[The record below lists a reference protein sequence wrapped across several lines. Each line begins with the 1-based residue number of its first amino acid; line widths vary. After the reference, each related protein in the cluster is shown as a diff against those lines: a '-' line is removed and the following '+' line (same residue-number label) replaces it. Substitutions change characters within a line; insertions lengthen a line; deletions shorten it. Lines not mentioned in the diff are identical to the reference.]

1 MKQSI
6 ISALAL
12 SAAMGL
18 PARAQDSTDGLII
31 LDPVTLSAN
40 RTATEANRT
49 GASVSVIAK
58 VDLQASGGLSPLTVL
73 AGLPGLSF
81 SQQGGLGQSANLR
94 IRGADT
100 RYIAVYFDGIRITD
114 PSSTQTALD
123 YGTLPTLGIAGVE
136 VLRGSQSA
144 LWGGSAVGG
153 VINFTSAAAEEEGV
167 HQEVALQAGDL
178 GTAALSYS
186 LTQKTGDLEAALTL
200 SHSQTDGYSAA
211 AIGTERDAARLSR
224 LSLTG
229 KYHVTDTLTL
239 GAAAFTQYSDVDY
252 DGYDPFTYTLED
264 QDNALRRRETGARL
278 FAELSA
284 GNTEHVFDLTRYDIG
299 RVYDDE
305 FSPADYDA
313 SRTTLGWTATTEVSD
328 QIKLVYG
335 ADWMREEASY
345 TNLTSGSADT
355 RQYGGFAQVL
365 WAPRDDLDLGAT
377 LRRDEHSSYG
387 GFTSGRLAL
396 AWRPAEGTTLRAALA
411 TGFRA
416 PSLDELYGDYPAF
429 FFHGNPDLTPEESTS
444 YELGI
449 EQELGAGARLTATLF
464 RLNIDNLIATSADY
478 SSLENVAGQSVR
490 QGLELGAEVELGA
503 AATLGLSYTYIDA
516 TRATGTR
523 LALVPRHDLTLKL
536 DAQLADRVKAG
547 VSVHHVADRL
557 DDFASFQM
565 PDYTVVDA
573 RISYD
578 LNGETEVWGGVGNL
592 FDQDYQTSNGFAAP
606 GRTIYVGLRKSF

>member
-49 GASVSVIAK
+49 GASVSVITK

-167 HQEVALQAGDL
+167 HQEVVLQAGDL

-264 QDNALRRRETGARL
+264 QDNALRRREAGARL

-284 GNTEHVFDLTRYDIG
+284 GNTEHVFDLTRYDVG

-365 WAPRDDLDLGAT
+365 WAPRDDLDLAAT

-449 EQELGAGARLTATLF
+449 EQEFGAGARLTATLF

-523 LALVPRHDLTLKL
+523 PALVPRHDLTLKL

>member
-18 PARAQDSTDGLII
+18 PARAQDSAGGLII

-49 GASVSVIAK
+49 GASVSVITK
-58 VDLQASGGLSPLTVL
+58 VDLQTSGGLSPLPLL

-153 VINFTSAAAEEEGV
+153 VINFTSATAEEEGV
-167 HQEVALQAGDL
+167 HQEVALQAGEL

-211 AIGTERDAARLSR
+211 AIGTERDAARMSR

-264 QDNALRRRETGARL
+264 QDNAMRRREAGARL

-313 SRTTLGWTATTEVSD
+313 RRTTLGWTATTEVSD

-365 WAPRDDLDLGAT
+365 WAPRDDLDLAAT
-377 LRRDEHSSYG
+377 LRRDEHSAYG

-449 EQELGAGARLTATLF
+449 EQEFGAGARLTATLF

-490 QGLELGAEVELGA
+490 QGLELGAEVNLGE

-536 DAQLADRVKAG
+536 DAQLADRVRAG

>member
-49 GASVSVIAK
+49 GASVSVITK

-123 YGTLPTLGIAGVE
+123 YGTLPTMGIAGVE

-167 HQEVALQAGDL
+167 HQEVVLQAGDL

-264 QDNALRRRETGARL
+264 QDNALRRREAGARL

-313 SRTTLGWTATTEVSD
+313 SRTTLGWTATTDVSD

-365 WAPRDDLDLGAT
+365 WAPRDDLDLAAT

-449 EQELGAGARLTATLF
+449 EQEFGAGARLTATLF

-490 QGLELGAEVELGA
+490 QGLELGAEVNLGE

>member
-49 GASVSVIAK
+49 GASVSVITK

-167 HQEVALQAGDL
+167 HQEVVLQAGDL

-264 QDNALRRRETGARL
+264 QDNALRRREAGARL

-284 GNTEHVFDLTRYDIG
+284 GNTEHVFDLTRYDVG

-365 WAPRDDLDLGAT
+365 WAPRDDLDLAAT

-396 AWRPAEGTTLRAALA
+396 AWRPVEGTTLRAALA

-449 EQELGAGARLTATLF
+449 EQEVGAGARLTATLF

>member
-49 GASVSVIAK
+49 GASVSVITK

-186 LTQKTGDLEAALTL
+186 LTQKTGDLETALTL

-264 QDNALRRRETGARL
+264 QDNALRRREAGARL

-365 WAPRDDLDLGAT
+365 WAPRDDLDLAAT

-449 EQELGAGARLTATLF
+449 EQEFGAGARLTATLF

-490 QGLELGAEVELGA
+490 QGLELGAEVNLGE

>member
-49 GASVSVIAK
+49 GASVSVITK

-153 VINFTSAAAEEEGV
+153 VINFTSAAAEEEVV
-167 HQEVALQAGDL
+167 HQEVVLQAGDL

-264 QDNALRRRETGARL
+264 QDNALRRREAGARL

-365 WAPRDDLDLGAT
+365 WAPRDDLDLAAT

-449 EQELGAGARLTATLF
+449 EQEFGAGARLTATLF

>member
-49 GASVSVIAK
+49 GAAVSVITK

-123 YGTLPTLGIAGVE
+123 YGTLPTLGIAGIE

-264 QDNALRRRETGARL
+264 QDNALRRREAGARL

-365 WAPRDDLDLGAT
+365 WAPRDDLDLAAT

-429 FFHGNPDLTPEESTS
+429 FFHGNPDLAPEESTS

-449 EQELGAGARLTATLF
+449 EQEFGAGARLTATLF

>member
-49 GASVSVIAK
+49 GASVSVITK

-123 YGTLPTLGIAGVE
+123 YGTLPTLGIAGIE

-264 QDNALRRRETGARL
+264 QDNALRRREAGARL

-365 WAPRDDLDLGAT
+365 WAPRDDLDLAAT

-449 EQELGAGARLTATLF
+449 EQEFGAGARLTATLF

-478 SSLENVAGQSVR
+478 SSLENVAGLSVR